1 MSIPIEWLIIGGIIL
16 FLIFGGKGDK
26 DSSKPNNT
34 DRMSSREKPSE
45 PRQERATSRGS
56 EGGPDR
62 TSIPERTS
70 GSGRRTD
77 RPSGMDLEERRS
89 LRK

>member
-56 EGGPDR
+56 EEKSIRPPMPEGNLGP
-62 TSIPERTS
+62 
-70 GSGRRTD
+70 GRRME
-77 RPSGMDLEERRS
+77 RQSGMDLEERRS